1 MHSKQGVNMTINKR
15 ASWILSAFLML
26 ALGVAACGGTP
37 SHHPNS
43 PHVRKQANNVTSDM
57 ASNTV
62 EPDITE
68 DEIELNVGDSV
79 TVTTFGQEDLSGEF
93 KVQNNGHIN
102 MPLIGHIRAAGR
114 TKNELENAI
123 RATLASGYLVDPK
136 VSVQIASFRQFY
148 IVGEVDT
155 PGAYDYVPS
164 LNVLKAVAIA
174 GGFTRRAEKE
184 EFIILRRVGGK
195 ERRLEATET
204 SEVLPGDTIRID
216 ERFF

>member
-1 MHSKQGVNMTINKR
+1 MTSKKQVSST
-15 ASWILSAFLML
+15 LSTLL
-26 ALGVAACGGTP
+26 VLTLGISACGGTP

-43 PHVRKQANNVTSDM
+43 PHVRKTVSAVNAD
-57 ASNTV
+57 APSNLV
-62 EPDITE
+62 KPDITE
-68 DEIELNVGDSV
+68 DEIELNIGDTV
-79 TVTTFGQEDLSGEF
+79 TVTTFGQEDLSGDF

-102 MPLIGHIRAAGR
+102 MPLIGHIRASGR
-114 TKNELENAI
+114 TKNELEESI
-123 RATLASGYLVDPK
+123 RATLASGYLIDPK

-184 EFIILRRVGGK
+184 EFAILRRVQGK
-195 ERRLEATET
+195 ERRFEASET

>member
-1 MHSKQGVNMTINKR
+1 MTSKKQVSS
-15 ASWILSAFLML
+15 ALSTLL
-26 ALGVAACGGTP
+26 VLTLGISACGGTP

-43 PHVRKQANNVTSDM
+43 PHVRKYVSAANADA

-79 TVTTFGQEDLSGEF
+79 TVTTFGQPDLSGDF

-102 MPLIGHIRAAGR
+102 MPLIGHIRAAGH
-114 TKNELENAI
+114 TKNELENSI

-184 EFIILRRVGGK
+184 EFAILRRVQGK
-195 ERRLEATET
+195 ERRLEASET

>member
-1 MHSKQGVNMTINKR
+1 MTSNKR
-15 ASWILSAFLML
+15 ASWIITTLLIA
-26 ALGVAACGGTP
+26 ALGLSACGGTP

-43 PHVRKQANNVTSDM
+43 PHVRKQTTVSD
-57 ASNTV
+57 SV

-79 TVTTFGQEDLSGEF
+79 TVTTFGQEDLSGDF

-114 TKNELENAI
+114 TKNELEDSI
-123 RATLASGYLVDPK
+123 RATLSSGYLVDPK

-184 EFIILRRVGGK
+184 EFIILRRVKGK
-195 ERRLEATET
+195 ERRLEADET

>member
-1 MHSKQGVNMTINKR
+1 MTKHKQ
-15 ASWILSAFLML
+15 LSRNFLAFVAL
-26 ALGVAACGGTP
+26 ALVASACGGTA

-43 PHVRKQANNVTSDM
+43 PHMRKYVSANQANGGADSVK
-57 ASNTV
+57 
-62 EPDITE
+62 PDITE
-68 DEIELNVGDSV
+68 DEMELNIGDSV
-79 TVTTFGQEDLSGEF
+79 TVTTFGQPDLSGDF

-114 TKNELENAI
+114 TKNELEESI

-148 IVGEVDT
+148 IVGEVET

-174 GGFTRRAEKE
+174 GGFTRRADKE
-184 EFIILRRVGGK
+184 EFAILRRVQGK
-195 ERRLEATET
+195 ERRLEAMET